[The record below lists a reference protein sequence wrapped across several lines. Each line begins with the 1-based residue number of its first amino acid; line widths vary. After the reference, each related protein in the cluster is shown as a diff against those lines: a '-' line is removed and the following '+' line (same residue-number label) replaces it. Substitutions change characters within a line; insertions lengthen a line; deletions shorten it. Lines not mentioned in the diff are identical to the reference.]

1 MKKYNKSYNT
11 YNKYYYSQNYY
22 YQDNQY
28 QYDTYHSNRT
38 YYDYVEEKKQKELHK
53 LEEED
58 QEKKEILSKRK
69 TIINIEIRNLIA
81 EKIKSLS
88 NFPKKP
94 VYEKF
99 GEVAKK
105 IRSQLKIKEFTV
117 DMIINII
124 GNTLR
129 ETRNSLEIL
138 NKIMYYAEIL
148 KNLQYFGSNSLDQF
162 INRSFSTSN
171 FCILNQE
178 YLNTILQY
186 KIFDCPNS
194 LEEFNLK
201 INDSRRP
208 IDLEKNEYYHYL
220 PLDCIDNMNF
230 CSKLNTLIK
239 DNLLN
244 LISFDELLNSVNLES
259 QHGKDSELLLRWN
272 CILSHNI
279 NEISY
284 HPLNFKTSLCFNQRL
299 CDKKQTCHLAHGE
312 EELILLFNKE
322 QYSSIINDINHL
334 TDPINNVQGILYEHF
349 LNNSVNDS
357 ISDEI
362 LFIKTNP
369 CRKKLICKDFKT
381 CYDYHNLLEKRRD
394 PRKYINLDNTVCEYV
409 FVNRRWEDPSKC
421 PKVSQDLN

>member
-1 MKKYNKSYNT
+1 
-11 YNKYYYSQNYY
+11 
-22 YQDNQY
+22 
-28 QYDTYHSNRT
+28 
-38 YYDYVEEKKQKELHK
+38 
-53 LEEED
+53 
-58 QEKKEILSKRK
+58 
-69 TIINIEIRNLIA
+69 
-81 EKIKSLS
+81 
-88 NFPKKP
+88 
-94 VYEKF
+94 
-99 GEVAKK
+99 
-105 IRSQLKIKEFTV
+105 
-117 DMIINII
+117 MIINII